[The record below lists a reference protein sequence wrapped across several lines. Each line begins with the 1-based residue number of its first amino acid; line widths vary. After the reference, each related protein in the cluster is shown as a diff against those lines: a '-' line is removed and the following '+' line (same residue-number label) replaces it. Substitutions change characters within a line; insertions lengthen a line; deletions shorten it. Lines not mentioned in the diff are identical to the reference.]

1 MLPLD
6 LYARV
11 RVLLCAIAHETAGA
25 SRHPVFPAPSFQE
38 EGNEVAKPRAS
49 APRDRG
55 GVDNDRHSN
64 TTNVQGT
71 TAAAAQPQR
80 SITMRGCISAP
91 SVADHHIPQESRK
104 NAIFPGVVVVHQY
117 VHPP

>member
-11 RVLLCAIAHETAGA
+11 RVLLCAIARETAGA
-25 SRHPVFPAPSFQE
+25 SRHPAFPAPSFQE

-71 TAAAAQPQR
+71 TAAAAPGRTPTAPRDHIKQCPGY
-80 SITMRGCISAP
+80 RGACHHCASAI
-91 SVADHHIPQESRK
+91 A
-104 NAIFPGVVVVHQY
+104 
-117 VHPP
+117 